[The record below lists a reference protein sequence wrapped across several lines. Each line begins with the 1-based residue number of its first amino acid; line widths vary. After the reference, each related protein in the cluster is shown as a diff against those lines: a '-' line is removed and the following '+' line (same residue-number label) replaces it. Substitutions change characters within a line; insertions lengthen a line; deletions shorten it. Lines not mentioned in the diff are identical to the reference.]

1 MNREDLIQEIIESSG
16 QLKKL
21 ALADRAKLEDLQLS
35 RAQLELI
42 HVLHS
47 HESVNVK
54 QAAEILG
61 VSTSAVSQI
70 ADSLL
75 AEGYAERQNDVRD
88 RRVIY
93 LSLTPKG
100 RAAIRSL
107 RSHLTSG
114 FRAAL
119 KTLSD
124 EELAQLGRIYKK
136 LVAGAAASRAKDAL

>member
-1 MNREDLIQEIIESSG
+1 MNREDCIQEIIEYSG
-16 QLKKL
+16 RLKKL
-21 ALADRAKLEDLQLS
+21 ALSDRAKLEDLQLS
-35 RAQLELI
+35 RAQLELV

-54 QAAEILG
+54 QAANILG

-75 AEGYAERQNDVRD
+75 AEGYAARQGDPND

-100 RAAIRSL
+100 QAAIRNL
-107 RSHLTSG
+107 RNIMHSG

-119 KTLSD
+119 KSLSD
-124 EELAQLGRIYKK
+124 DELKQFSRIYKK
-136 LVAGAAASRAKDAL
+136 LVDSASVRQEANQ